1 MTRSALEV
9 DLSTFQESTNIMV
22 HSNPGQGKTVWATG
36 APNCSLL
43 SAEPGAVS
51 AKLFGRKGVGLVR
64 IHKWEDALL
73 VRRDIEQGKFEH
85 RDWLIVDTV
94 SSLQSKNQNSV
105 LDKAVADSPKRD
117 PDIPAIQ
124 DYQKQ
129 QNSLKRW
136 VEFMV
141 DWPINTI
148 WLAHTLRIEDQDGG
162 AMFIPTI
169 LGGADKGYP
178 VAHYVMGLMNAVGY
192 MEMRGKTETAEDGK
206 KIRKMVRRILWQP
219 YHDEEKDV
227 RYVAKDHFGALGRF
241 TDNMDFAGHLA
252 LIEAKRKANAASDVE
267 DVEELSKA
275 EQNPTPKPAVRR
287 RTRAGS

>member
-1 MTRSALEV
+1 MAERSTLEV
-9 DLSTFQESTNIMV
+9 DLEGFQESMNILV
-22 HSNPGQGKTVWATG
+22 HSWPGQGKTVWATG
-36 APNCSLL
+36 APNCTLA

-64 IHKWEDALL
+64 INEWEDALKL
-73 VRRDIEQGKFEH
+73 RTEIERGKFAH
-85 RDWLIVDTV
+85 RNWLIIDTI
-94 SSLQSKNQNSV
+94 SSLQNKNQNSV
-105 LDKAVADSPKRD
+105 LDKAVRDNPRRD

-141 DWPINTI
+141 DYPDLNTI

-178 VAHYVMGLMNAVGY
+178 VANYVMGLMNAVGY
-192 MEMRGKTETAEDGK
+192 MEMRGKTVGEKQT
-206 KIRKMVRRILWQP
+206 MVRRILWQP
-219 YHDEEKDV
+219 YHNEESDL
-227 RYVAKDHFGALGRF
+227 RYVAKDHFGAFGTF
-241 TDNMDFAGHLA
+241 TDDLDFQGHLD
-252 LIEAKRKANAASDVE
+252 LIEAKRAKNEAAEDPVDEPPVRTKAANPAKKAPGRRVAA
-267 DVEELSKA
+267 
-275 EQNPTPKPAVRR
+275 
-287 RTRAGS
+287 

>member
-1 MTRSALEV
+1 VARSKLEV
-9 DLSTFQESTNIMV
+9 DLSEFQETMNLMV
-22 HSNPGQGKTVWATG
+22 HAWPGQGKTVWATG
-36 APNCSLL
+36 APNCVLA

-64 IHKWEDALL
+64 IREWQDAVNL
-73 VRRDIEQGKFEH
+73 RREIEAGNFEH
-85 RDWLIVDTV
+85 RDWMVIDTI
-94 SSLQSKNQNSV
+94 SSLQVKNQNSV
-105 LDKAVADSPKRD
+105 LDKAVAENSKRD

-141 DWPINTI
+141 DAPINTI

-178 VAHYVMGLMNAVGY
+178 IANYVMGLMNAVGY
-192 MEMRGKTETAEDGK
+192 MEMRGKTVEVEGK
-206 KIRKMVRRILWQP
+206 KKHTMVRRILWQP
-219 YHDEEKDV
+219 YHDEDKDV

-241 TDNMDFAGHLA
+241 TDDLDFAGHLG
-252 LIEAKRKANAASDVE
+252 LIEAKRAANAE
-267 DVEELSKA
+267 GTEPEETKQEPKKA
-275 EQNPTPKPAVRR
+275 APRR
-287 RTRAGS
+287 RAAAPVE